1 VLSRYSSSMWQELA
15 YLVHPRE
22 NTLVTLAFQE
32 FARTEVTYSAEVTE
46 VFRRMEAGLEGLP
59 LTVE

>member
-1 VLSRYSSSMWQELA
+1 MWQELA

-22 NTLVTLAFQE
+22 NTLVTLAFQQ
-32 FARTEVTYSAEVTE
+32 FAREESTYSDETTQVWKSMA
-46 VFRRMEAGLEGLP
+46 AGLEEMS